1 MLTPGMVALARSL
14 DRSSMW
20 DTWLCERP
28 GARKFDKATGSWTT
42 SPPQTAY
49 DGLGK
54 INDRSIVARRQE
66 SQGETTILSGLRLEL
81 PADATVDL
89 RVDDVLTCTA
99 SPVDARLV
107 GLAVRITDIDE
118 QSRASARRFSV
129 EVESWPTT

>member
-20 DTWLCERP
+20 DTWLCERR
-28 GARKFDKATGSWTT
+28 GARAFDKTSGAWTT
-42 SPPQTAY
+42 SPPQKVY

-54 INDRSIVARRQE
+54 LNDRSVIARRQE
-66 SQGETTILSGLRLEL
+66 SQGETTVVSGLRLEL
-81 PADATVDL
+81 PAEEALGL

-99 SPVDARLV
+99 SPVDGRFV
-107 GLAVRITDIDE
+107 GLAVRITDVDE